1 MKKRIISFLMALVM
15 AVSLLPV
22 QVFAASSPTVVG
34 GKLKQSIEYVISY
47 DDDENEIYTPAK
59 EGDEASGCVYII
71 EVPSTGT
78 DTLTF
83 TLTGNNT
90 FDTTDFDPSFMSGT
104 GENFDYQAEGITLS
118 EDKRS
123 IEVSLK
129 NAPFADSEAISQNLP
144 IFSEW
149 DQFNGIFQKSQS
161 NF

>member
-1 MKKRIISFLMALVM
+1 MKKRIVSFLLALVM

-34 GKLKQSIEYVISY
+34 GKLKQRIEYVISY
-47 DDDENEIYTPAK
+47 DDDENAIYTPAK

-90 FDTTDFDPSFMSGT
+90 FDTKDFDPSFMSGI
-104 GENFDYQAEGITLS
+104 GEEFDYQTEGITLS

-123 IEVSLK
+123 IEVSLE
-129 NAPFADSEAISQNLP
+129 NAPFPDSEAISQNLP

-149 DQFNGIFQKSQS
+149 DQFNGIYNKK
-161 NF
+161 